1 MNTDKII
8 QALAEG
14 VVTIVF
20 EKIDTKEI
28 RVMPCTLNNDI
39 SGQGIVFKRYSSP
52 DTLVMWALDKKA
64 WRDVR
69 VDTIKDWYK
78 GYPEENIDG

>member
-1 MNTDKII
+1 MNEEII
-8 QALAEG
+8 KALFEG
-14 VVTIVF
+14 VDTVDF

-28 RVMPCTLNNDI
+28 RTMPCTLNKDLHKQKI
-39 SGQGIVFKRYSSP
+39 DFKRLGAM
-52 DTLVMWALDKKA
+52 DTIVCYALDKEA

-78 GYPEENIDG
+78 GYPKET